1 MLINKNFILISVLLF
16 SMFAGCGPKT
26 EAPFLAELGVCTGF
40 SNAEMLAGHGYTFVE
55 ETVGRFLVPDK
66 SDQEFDSILQVAR
79 QAVLPV
85 KACNSFIPG
94 RLKSVGPE
102 ADHPAVLAYMETALK
117 RAGQAGVEH
126 IVFGSGGSR
135 GIPEGF
141 PRDEARRQFIELCKA
156 MAPIAEKYNVIV
168 VLEPLNTKEVNFV
181 NSVAEGGEIVEEVN
195 HPNFRLLADLYHMK
209 MEDEGPENIIKY
221 GHLIKHTHIAEKQE
235 RAAPGRFG
243 EDFTPYF
250 EALKKINYQGRMAV
264 ESRWTDLEA
273 ESAKAIETMKA
284 QIQNL

>member
-1 MLINKNFILISVLLF
+1 MLISVLLF
-16 SMFAGCGPKT
+16 SVFIGCSPKS
-26 EAPFLAELGVCTGF
+26 EAPFLSELGVCTSF
-40 SNAEMLAGHGYTFVE
+40 SNSEMLAGYGYTFVE

-141 PRDEARRQFIELCKA
+141 SREEARLQFIELCKA
-156 MAPIAEKYNVIV
+156 MAPIAAKYNVIV
-168 VLEPLNTKEVNFV
+168 VLEPLNTKEVNFI
-181 NSVAEGGEIVEEVN
+181 NSVAEGGEIVEAVN

-209 MEDEGPENIIKY
+209 MENEGPENIIQY

-235 RAAPGRFG
+235 RAAPGKYG

-250 EALKKINYQGRMAV
+250 EALKKIGFQGRMAV
-264 ESRWTDLEA
+264 ESRWEDFDA
-273 ESAKAIETMKA
+273 ESGKAIETMKA